1 MTVLAAGWEN
11 MGGRRLRQVATA
23 ITISYPLTGPL
34 GADADHD
41 SGQFTISDWTNSTAA
56 DYPANLGAETADAFA
71 ATLAGAFAAT
81 PA

>member
-11 MGGRRLRQVATA
+11 MGGRRLRKVADGD
-23 ITISYPLTGPL
+23 TISYPGTGPL

-41 SGQFTISDWTNSTAA
+41 SGQFTISTWTNITAA
-56 DYPANLGAETADAFA
+56 DYPANLGAETLDAFSP
-71 ATLAGAFAAT
+71 TLAGAFVAV